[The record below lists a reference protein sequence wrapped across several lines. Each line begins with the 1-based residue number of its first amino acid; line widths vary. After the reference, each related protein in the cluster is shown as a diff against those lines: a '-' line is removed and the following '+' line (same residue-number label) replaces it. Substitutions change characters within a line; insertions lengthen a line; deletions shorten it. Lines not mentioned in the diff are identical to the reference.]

1 MGDESQSTGPPAC
14 PKDGIT
20 MRPTTRVMRS
30 HGLQGGKAV
39 PRDKTVDVWRCP
51 ACGRELPRPSPEA
64 S

>member
-1 MGDESQSTGPPAC
+1 MAEETPPPC

-30 HGLQGGKAV
+30 HGLQGGKAI
-39 PRDKTVDVWRCP
+39 PEDKTVDVWRCP
-51 ACGRELPRPSPEA
+51 ACGRELPRS